1 MDRKDDQRRHN
12 CSGDGFRCGGFQTTL
27 VKLIFYVIFIEEI
40 EERDKIR
47 SNNGWVVYNFHTK
60 YPTKIMAREKKLLVI
75 GERERERERERE
87 VAISSQGKV
96 KLYQFC
102 PF

>member
-1 MDRKDDQRRHN
+1 
-12 CSGDGFRCGGFQTTL
+12 
-27 VKLIFYVIFIEEI
+27 VIFIEEI

-60 YPTKIMAREKKLLVI
+60 YPTKNMAREKKLLGI